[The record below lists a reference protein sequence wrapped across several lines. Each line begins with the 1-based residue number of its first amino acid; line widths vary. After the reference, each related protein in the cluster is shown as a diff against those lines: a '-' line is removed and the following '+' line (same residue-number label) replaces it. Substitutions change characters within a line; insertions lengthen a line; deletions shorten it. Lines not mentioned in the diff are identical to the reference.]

1 MHRQESEQVV
11 MQIDIVETNLMFAS
25 RLQRVLKSL
34 GHETRLFGSTEQ
46 LLHSERVPDVVLV
59 NVGHAFF
66 DGLAVVR
73 ALREAGIASVI
84 IGYAGHREKEKH
96 RLALEAGCDLTGTNR
111 QVTQRLEPLIQ
122 RAVRLSHKSLDRH
135 HQS

>member
-1 MHRQESEQVV
+1 ML
-11 MQIDIVETNLMFAS
+11 IDVVETNLMFAS

-34 GHETRLFGSTEQ
+34 GHETRLFASAAQ
-46 LLHSERVPDVVLV
+46 LLNSERVPDGVLV
-59 NVGHAFF
+59 NVGNAFF
-66 DGLAVVR
+66 DGVAVVR

-111 QVTQRLEPLIQ
+111 QVTQRLEPLIE
-122 RAVRLSHKSLDRH
+122 RAMKLAGRS
-135 HQS
+135 